1 MQITREPSPH
11 ICIYWIC
18 TLAHRHSNNNFQL
31 VGFSF
36 AFRFTSGNTQRKQVS
51 KPCLFQFCQ
60 YVSFNLYWVCRVL
73 FYCKS
78 WENCISPF
86 TNAESVF
93 YALKRWKSA
102 LLHRLLLIL
111 PIQPWARH
119 RPRLARI
126 LRVFLFLIR
135 TSRANSLSERFLAA
149 AAAYVGD
156 PRSQIHRSQTPDPP
170 TTRDSNFYQLLSK

>member
-18 TLAHRHSNNNFQL
+18 TLAHRHSNNNSQL

-36 AFRFTSGNTQRKQVS
+36 AFRFYKRKYTEPTSFEAF
-51 KPCLFQFCQ
+51 LFQFCQ
-60 YVSFNLYWVCRVL
+60 YVSFNFYSVDRVL

-78 WENCISPF
+78 WERAF

>member
-18 TLAHRHSNNNFQL
+18 TPAHRHSNNNSQSGLLLDLEVEIHRGNKFWSL
-31 VGFSF
+31 FFFNSANMLALTFIRWTGFF
-36 AFRFTSGNTQRKQVS
+36 FTARAEKTAF
-51 KPCLFQFCQ
+51 P
-60 YVSFNLYWVCRVL
+60 
-73 FYCKS
+73 
-78 WENCISPF
+78 PF